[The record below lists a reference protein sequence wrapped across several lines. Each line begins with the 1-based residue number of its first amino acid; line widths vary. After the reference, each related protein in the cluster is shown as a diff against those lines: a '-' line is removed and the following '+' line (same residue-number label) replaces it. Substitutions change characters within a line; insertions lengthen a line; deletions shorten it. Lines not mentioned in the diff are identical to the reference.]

1 MSPKLVEVGRHRNI
15 ELLTLS
21 EVSNVSGDAGNFN
34 VTINKYPRYID
45 ENKCIACGLCA
56 EKCPKKVRDEYNT
69 GLGTRKAAYVKYSQ
83 AVPLKYSIDSKNCI
97 YFLKCKCRACEKFC
111 PTDAIN
117 FDELKRERD
126 LKVGSII
133 LSMGSQTYDPTPYD
147 PYGYTR
153 FPNVL
158 TSLEFERML
167 SPGGP
172 FAGHVL
178 NPVTN
183 EEAKRIAWIQC
194 VGSRDVHEGA
204 KGYCS
209 SVCCTY
215 AIKQA
220 LVAGEHV
227 KSGLDAAIFYIDI
240 RTHGKD
246 FERYY
251 NRAREEAG
259 VRFIKSRIT
268 SVDPVSGQSA
278 LRVHYTNESGRRVEE
293 EFDLIVLSVGLSIPQ
308 TSIDLSRKLSIEL
321 GAWDY
326 TATTS
331 FAPVHTSRPGI
342 FVCGGHQGPKDI
354 PSSVIDAGAAAGAA
368 GCLLAKSRGSLT
380 KNEEIPQEIDV
391 RGQPVRIGVFVCHC
405 GTNIAGVV
413 DVASVAEYARTLP
426 YVVHVEEN
434 LFSCA
439 QDSQEKITE
448 AIKEHNLNRVVVAAC
463 TPRTHEE
470 LFQQTLVGAGLN
482 KHLFE
487 MANIR
492 NQCSW
497 VHSAEHDAATDKSKD
512 LVRMAVAKAALL
524 QPLTGHDLEVNQTA
538 LVVGGGIAGL
548 VASQYLAE
556 QGYQTYLV
564 EKKGVLGGQ
573 ALSLHRTWK
582 GEDVQEHLRALVNE
596 VRANEKIEVLLNSEL
611 RQVDGFVGNFRTTV
625 ASEAGEK
632 VLEHG
637 VTVIASGAEE
647 LKADHYLY
655 GRSPRVLTGLEL
667 DRKVMDN
674 DDSLNNVDSAV
685 FIQCA
690 GSRIKE
696 RPYCSKVCC
705 THSIVSALTLKRK
718 KPEMHVY
725 IVYRD
730 MRPYGLR
737 EDLYRSAREEGIHF
751 IRYSFEDGLTVSEEQ
766 GLLSVRFTGY
776 VLQKE
781 LELRPD
787 LLILASAIV
796 PPKEN
801 PLSQMFKVPVND
813 DGFFV
818 EAHVK
823 LRPVDFSTDGVF
835 LCGLAHSP
843 KPIDESISQAQAAAA
858 RAAAVLSSAR
868 LKVGGVVAGIK
879 PALCT
884 GCGVCV
890 QVCPYQAIAFDE
902 KGVAVVNE
910 ALCKGC
916 GLCVSS
922 CRSGAPSLMGFTDA
936 GLFAQVEAC
945 LVP

>member
-1 MSPKLVEVGRHRNI
+1 
-15 ELLTLS
+15 
-21 EVSNVSGDAGNFN
+21 
-34 VTINKYPRYID
+34 
-45 ENKCIACGLCA
+45 
-56 EKCPKKVRDEYNT
+56 
-69 GLGTRKAAYVKYSQ
+69 
-83 AVPLKYSIDSKNCI
+83 
-97 YFLKCKCRACEKFC
+97 
-111 PTDAIN
+111 
-117 FDELKRERD
+117 
-126 LKVGSII
+126 
-133 LSMGSQTYDPTPYD
+133 
-147 PYGYTR
+147 
-153 FPNVL
+153 
-158 TSLEFERML
+158 
-167 SPGGP
+167 
-172 FAGHVL
+172 
-178 NPVTN
+178 
-183 EEAKRIAWIQC
+183 
-194 VGSRDVHEGA
+194 
-204 KGYCS
+204 
-209 SVCCTY
+209 
-215 AIKQA
+215 
-220 LVAGEHV
+220 
-227 KSGLDAAIFYIDI
+227 
-240 RTHGKD
+240 
-246 FERYY
+246 
-251 NRAREEAG
+251 
-259 VRFIKSRIT
+259 
-268 SVDPVSGQSA
+268 
-278 LRVHYTNESGRRVEE
+278 
-293 EFDLIVLSVGLSIPQ
+293 
-308 TSIDLSRKLSIEL
+308 
-321 GAWDY
+321 
-326 TATTS
+326 
-331 FAPVHTSRPGI
+331 
-342 FVCGGHQGPKDI
+342 
-354 PSSVIDAGAAAGAA
+354 
-368 GCLLAKSRGSLT
+368 
-380 KNEEIPQEIDV
+380 
-391 RGQPVRIGVFVCHC
+391 
-405 GTNIAGVV
+405 
-413 DVASVAEYARTLP
+413 
-426 YVVHVEEN
+426 
-434 LFSCA
+434 
-439 QDSQEKITE
+439 
-448 AIKEHNLNRVVVAAC
+448 
-463 TPRTHEE
+463 
-470 LFQQTLVGAGLN
+470 
-482 KHLFE
+482 
-487 MANIR
+487 
-492 NQCSW
+492 
-497 VHSAEHDAATDKSKD
+497 
-512 LVRMAVAKAALL
+512 MAVAKAALL

-751 IRYSFEDGLTVSEEQ
+751 IRYNFEDGLTVSEEQ